1 MYSLFPLALVSCLL
15 SLIATPLCRD
25 FARRHG
31 VLDKPDFDRKVH
43 VIGTPRIGGVAVIF
57 SYVTAYLLLLV
68 SPLNAGVVLAEHL
81 GFIWKVFPAVAL
93 VFATGLVDDLKGLRW
108 WQKLLGQTAAAI
120 WAYWAG
126 VRILGI
132 GAHATSDAW
141 WTLPLTVGWL
151 VACSNAFNLIDG
163 VDGLAAGVGLL
174 ATLTTFL
181 AGILH
186 NNVQLALATLPL
198 AGALMG
204 FLRYNF
210 NPASIFLGDCGSL
223 SIGFLLGAYAVI
235 WSQKSAT
242 VLALTAPVVTLA
254 IPLLEMALSIG
265 RRYLRNRP
273 IFTADRGHI
282 HHRLLAKGLTPRRVA
297 LLLYGCCG
305 VAATLSLLQS
315 VLDQQFAGLA
325 VVLFCG
331 AAWFGIQHLG
341 YMEFG
346 LAGRLLMGGGFRS
359 ALSAQLALRDLE
371 TGMASSHSLDGCWR
385 ALLQAAQAFGFN
397 EATLHFGATVW
408 RETLVTPNRAL
419 WRLQIPLAG
428 QDYVELTRELEGG
441 SSSLVAIP
449 AFVEAIAKGLRA
461 HVPRAVD
468 DFPRA
473 RPNPVLVRQAASAA
487 TRS

>member
-15 SLIATPLCRD
+15 SLIATPFCRD
-25 FARRHG
+25 FARRRG
-31 VLDKPDFDRKVH
+31 ILDKPDFDRKVH
-43 VIGTPRIGGVAVIF
+43 VIGTPRIGGVPVIL
-57 SYVTAYLLLLV
+57 SYVAAYLLLLA
-68 SPLNAGVVLAEHL
+68 SPLNAGVVLAGHI
-81 GFIWKVFPAVAL
+81 GFVTKVFPAVAL
-93 VFATGLVDDLKGLRW
+93 VFATGLIDDLIGLTW
-108 WQKLLGQTAAAI
+108 WQKLLGQIAGAL

-132 GAHATSDAW
+132 GAYAASDAW

-151 VACSNAFNLIDG
+151 VACCNAFNLIDG

-198 AGALMG
+198 AGALIG

-254 IPLLEMALSIG
+254 IPLLEMTLSIA

-273 IFTADRGHI
+273 IFSADRGHI

-297 LLLYGCCG
+297 LLLYACCG
-305 VAATLSLLQS
+305 VAAAVSLLQS
-315 VLDQQFAGLA
+315 MLDQQFAGLA

-346 LAGRLLMGGGFRS
+346 VAGKLLMGGGFRS
-359 ALSAQLALRDLE
+359 TLNAQIALRDLE
-371 TGMASSHSLDGCWR
+371 DRMASAHSLDGCWR

-397 EATLHFGATVW
+397 EVTLRFGSDSWHETLHTPAGSVW
-408 RETLVTPNRAL
+408 KLH
-419 WRLQIPLAG
+419 IPLAG
-428 QDYVELTRELEGG
+428 DNYVELNRELGRG
-441 SSSLVAIP
+441 ASSLVVIP
-449 AFVEAIAKGLRA
+449 AFVDTVSKGLCGYL
-461 HVPRAVD
+461 PRAVD
-468 DFPRA
+468 DFPRVRA
-473 RPNPVLVRQAASAA
+473 NPVLVRQAASA
-487 TRS
+487 TRT